1 MSIQDF
7 DDFDQPL
14 RQAGSKFP
22 TVKFENVGD
31 RFVGMVID
39 YDDKAPLF
47 VYGTQER
54 AKTDDGRE
62 KTKDVLTVLLM
73 GGTTAPVSDPSGGD
87 GATLAATEGVV
98 AKVHIQGHNRWT
110 PEPRPSGQRPAW
122 RNAIDAYGDFR
133 RGCVVM
139 GEFEATSRTGS
150 NGAKLSQDKKI
161 IGFAIR
167 AAKPE
172 EASLVAKAREEYR
185 AIKAGQAAATEQ
197 PRTPDYVRTGGPVP
211 ASDEF

>member
-197 PRTPDYVRTGGPVP
+197 PKTPDYVRTGGPVP